1 MNYCEDCVIRL
12 FNTKHYNLQGIGN
25 PYFGNCIIVPNVD
38 YNAYKKGSMGF
49 SNQVKIIKESLHLS
63 TGEGDDL
70 GELYIVP
77 LIRCNESISC
87 ELNEDSY
94 LKCIGYLVEDMK
106 KYQFKNIMLLGSAG
120 RRFLNCNIS
129 DYFDTIFISVNNRR
143 YWVNYSPLINYT
155 DSNKYEIFKSNL
167 IKWYNS
173 IKNNDFTNYKILN
186 I

>member
-12 FNTKHYNLQGIGN
+12 FNNKHYNLQGIGN

-38 YNAYKKGSMGF
+38 YNAYKKGGMEF
-49 SNQVKIIKESLHLS
+49 SKQVEIIKSLISS
-63 TGEGDDL
+63 TGELDDL
-70 GELYIVP
+70 YVLP
-77 LIRCNESISC
+77 LIRCNEYISC

-94 LKCIGYLVEDMK
+94 LKCIGYLIEDMK

-155 DSNKYEIFKSNL
+155 DSDKYEIFKSNL
-167 IKWYNS
+167 IRWYNS
-173 IKNNDFTNYKILN
+173 IKNNDFTNYKFLN

>member
-38 YNAYKKGSMGF
+38 YNAYKKGGMEF
-49 SNQVKIIKESLHLS
+49 SKQVEIIKSIISS
-63 TGEGDDL
+63 TGELDDL
-70 GELYIVP
+70 YVLP
-77 LIRCNESISC
+77 LIRCNEYVSC

-94 LKCIGYLVEDMK
+94 LKCIGYLIEDMK

-129 DYFDTIFISVNNRR
+129 DYFDTIFISINNRR
-143 YWVNYSPLINYT
+143 YWVNYSPLITYT
-155 DSNKYEIFKSNL
+155 DSDKYEIFKSNL
-167 IKWYNS
+167 IRWYNS

>member
-12 FNTKHYNLQGIGN
+12 FNNKHYNLQGIGN

-38 YNAYKKGSMGF
+38 YNAYKKGGMEF
-49 SNQVKIIKESLHLS
+49 SKQVEIIKSLISS
-63 TGEGDDL
+63 TGELDDL
-70 GELYIVP
+70 YVLP
-77 LIRCNESISC
+77 LIRCNEYISC

-143 YWVNYSPLINYT
+143 YWVNYSPFINYT
-155 DSNKYEIFKSNL
+155 DSDKYEIFKSNL
-167 IKWYNS
+167 IRWYNS

>member
-12 FNTKHYNLQGIGN
+12 FNIKHYNLQGIGN
-25 PYFGNCIIVPNVD
+25 PYFGNCIVVPNVD
-38 YNAYKKGSMGF
+38 YNAYKKGGMEF
-49 SNQVKIIKESLHLS
+49 SKQVEIIKSIISS
-63 TGEGDDL
+63 TGELDDL
-70 GELYIVP
+70 YVLP
-77 LIRCNESISC
+77 LIRCNEYVSC

-94 LKCIGYLVEDMK
+94 LKCIGYLIEDMK

-129 DYFDTIFISVNNRR
+129 DYFDTIFVSINNRR

-155 DSNKYEIFKSNL
+155 DSDKYEIFKSNL
-167 IKWYNS
+167 IRWYNS

>member
-1 MNYCEDCVIRL
+1 MNYCENCVIRL
-12 FNTKHYNLQGIGN
+12 FNNKHYNLQGIGN

-38 YNAYKKGSMGF
+38 YNAYKKGGMEF
-49 SNQVKIIKESLHLS
+49 SKQVEIIKSLISS
-63 TGEGDDL
+63 TGELDDL
-70 GELYIVP
+70 YILP
-77 LIRCNESISC
+77 LIRCNEYISC

-94 LKCIGYLVEDMK
+94 LKCIGYLIEDMK

-155 DSNKYEIFKSNL
+155 DFDKYEIFKSNL
-167 IKWYNS
+167 IRWYNS

>member
-38 YNAYKKGSMGF
+38 YNAYKKGGMEF
-49 SNQVKIIKESLHLS
+49 SKQVEIIKSIISS
-63 TGEGDDL
+63 TGELDDL
-70 GELYIVP
+70 YILP
-77 LIRCNESISC
+77 LIRCNEYISC

-94 LKCIGYLVEDMK
+94 LKCIGYLIEDMK

-129 DYFDTIFISVNNRR
+129 DYFNTIFISVNNRR

-155 DSNKYEIFKSNL
+155 NSDKYETFKSNL
-167 IKWYNS
+167 IRWYNS

>member
-38 YNAYKKGSMGF
+38 YDAYKKGGMEF
-49 SNQVKIIKESLHLS
+49 SKQIEIIKSIISS
-63 TGEGDDL
+63 TGELDDL
-70 GELYIVP
+70 YVLP
-77 LIRCNESISC
+77 LIRCNEYLSC

-129 DYFDTIFISVNNRR
+129 DYFDTIFVSINNRR
-143 YWVNYSPLINYT
+143 YWVNYSPLISYT
-155 DSNKYEIFKSNL
+155 DSDKYEIFKSNL
-167 IKWYNS
+167 IRWYNS
-173 IKNNDFTNYKILN
+173 IKNNDFSNYKILN

>member
-12 FNTKHYNLQGIGN
+12 FNNKHYNLQGIGN

-38 YNAYKKGSMGF
+38 YSAYKKGGMEF
-49 SNQVKIIKESLHLS
+49 SKQVEIIKSLISS
-63 TGEGDDL
+63 TGELDDL
-70 GELYIVP
+70 YILP
-77 LIRCNESISC
+77 LIRCNEYISC

-129 DYFDTIFISVNNRR
+129 NYFDTIFISVNNRR

-155 DSNKYEIFKSNL
+155 DSDKYEIFKSNL
-167 IKWYNS
+167 IRWYNS
-173 IKNNDFTNYKILN
+173 IKNNDFTNYKFLN

>member
-38 YNAYKKGSMGF
+38 YNAYKKGGMEF
-49 SNQVKIIKESLHLS
+49 SKQVEIIKSIISS
-63 TGEGDDL
+63 TGELDDL
-70 GELYIVP
+70 YVLP
-77 LIRCNESISC
+77 LIRCNEYVSC
-87 ELNEDSY
+87 ELNEDNY
-94 LKCIGYLVEDMK
+94 IKCIGYLIEDMK
-106 KYQFKNIMLLGSAG
+106 KYQFKNIMLLGNAG

-129 DYFDTIFISVNNRR
+129 DYFDTIFISINNRR

-155 DSNKYEIFKSNL
+155 DSDKYEIFKSNL
-167 IKWYNS
+167 IRWYNS

>member
-38 YNAYKKGSMGF
+38 YNAYKKGGMKF
-49 SNQVKIIKESLHLS
+49 SKQVEIIKSLIS
-63 TGEGDDL
+63 TGELDDL
-70 GELYIVP
+70 YVLP
-77 LIRCNESISC
+77 LIRCNEYISC

-120 RRFLNCNIS
+120 RRFLNCNIN
-129 DYFDTIFISVNNRR
+129 DYFDTIFVSVNNRR

-155 DSNKYEIFKSNL
+155 DSDKYEIFKSNL
-167 IKWYNS
+167 IRWYNS

>member
-38 YNAYKKGSMGF
+38 YNAYKKGGMEF
-49 SNQVKIIKESLHLS
+49 SKQVEIIKSLISS
-63 TGEGDDL
+63 TGELDDL
-70 GELYIVP
+70 YVLP
-77 LIRCNESISC
+77 LIRCNEYISC

-129 DYFDTIFISVNNRR
+129 DYFDTIFVSVNNRR

-155 DSNKYEIFKSNL
+155 DSDKYETFKSNL
-167 IKWYNS
+167 IRWYNS

>member
-38 YNAYKKGSMGF
+38 YNAYKKGGMEF
-49 SNQVKIIKESLHLS
+49 SKQVEIIKSLISS
-63 TGEGDDL
+63 TGELDDL
-70 GELYIVP
+70 YVLP
-77 LIRCNESISC
+77 LIRCNEYVSC

-94 LKCIGYLVEDMK
+94 LKCIGYLIEDMK

-155 DSNKYEIFKSNL
+155 DSNKYETFKSNL
-167 IKWYNS
+167 IRWYNS

>member
-12 FNTKHYNLQGIGN
+12 FNNKHYNLQGIGN

-38 YNAYKKGSMGF
+38 YNAYKKGGMEF
-49 SNQVKIIKESLHLS
+49 SKQVEIIKSLISS
-63 TGEGDDL
+63 TGELDDL
-70 GELYIVP
+70 YVLP
-77 LIRCNESISC
+77 LIRCNEYISC

-129 DYFDTIFISVNNRR
+129 DYFDTIFVSINNRR

-155 DSNKYEIFKSNL
+155 DSDKYEIFKSNL
-167 IKWYNS
+167 IRWYNS

>member
-12 FNTKHYNLQGIGN
+12 FNNKHYNLQGIGN

-38 YNAYKKGSMGF
+38 YNAYKKGGMEF
-49 SNQVKIIKESLHLS
+49 SKQVEIIKSLISS
-63 TGEGDDL
+63 TGELDDL
-70 GELYIVP
+70 YVLP
-77 LIRCNESISC
+77 LIRCNEYISC

-94 LKCIGYLVEDMK
+94 LKCIGYLIEDMK
-106 KYQFKNIMLLGSAG
+106 KYQFKNIMLLGNAG

-155 DSNKYEIFKSNL
+155 DSDKYEIFKSNL
-167 IKWYNS
+167 IRWYNS

>member
-12 FNTKHYNLQGIGN
+12 FNNKHYNLQGIGN

-38 YNAYKKGSMGF
+38 YNAYKKGGMEF
-49 SNQVKIIKESLHLS
+49 SKQVKIIKSLISS
-63 TGEGDDL
+63 TGELDDL
-70 GELYIVP
+70 YVLP
-77 LIRCNESISC
+77 LIRCNEYISC
-87 ELNEDSY
+87 ELTEDSY
-94 LKCIGYLVEDMK
+94 LKCIGYFVEDMK

-155 DSNKYEIFKSNL
+155 DSDKYEIFKSNL
-167 IKWYNS
+167 IRWYNS

>member
-38 YNAYKKGSMGF
+38 YNAYKKGDMEF
-49 SNQVKIIKESLHLS
+49 SKQVEIIKSIISS
-63 TGEGDDL
+63 TGELDDL
-70 GELYIVP
+70 YILP
-77 LIRCNESISC
+77 LIRCNEYVSC

-94 LKCIGYLVEDMK
+94 LKCIGYLIEDMK
-106 KYQFKNIMLLGSAG
+106 KYQFKNIMLLGNAG

-129 DYFDTIFISVNNRR
+129 DYFDTIFISINNRR
-143 YWVNYSPLINYT
+143 YWVNYSPLITYT
-155 DSNKYEIFKSNL
+155 DSDKYEIFKSNL
-167 IKWYNS
+167 IRWYNS

>member
-25 PYFGNCIIVPNVD
+25 PYFGNCIIVPNID
-38 YNAYKKGSMGF
+38 YNAYKKGGMEF
-49 SNQVKIIKESLHLS
+49 SKQVEIIKSLIYS
-63 TGEGDDL
+63 TGELDDL
-70 GELYIVP
+70 YVLP
-77 LIRCNESISC
+77 LIRCNEYVSC

-94 LKCIGYLVEDMK
+94 LKCIGYLIEDMK

-129 DYFDTIFISVNNRR
+129 DYFDTIFVSVNNRR

-155 DSNKYEIFKSNL
+155 DSDKYETFKSNL
-167 IKWYNS
+167 IRWYNS
-173 IKNNDFTNYKILN
+173 IKNNDFSNYKILN

>member
-12 FNTKHYNLQGIGN
+12 FNNKHYNLQGIGN

-38 YNAYKKGSMGF
+38 YSAYKKGGMEF
-49 SNQVKIIKESLHLS
+49 SKQVEIIKSLISS
-63 TGEGDDL
+63 TGELDDL
-70 GELYIVP
+70 YVLP
-77 LIRCNESISC
+77 LIRCNEYISC

-155 DSNKYEIFKSNL
+155 DSDKYEIFKSNL
-167 IKWYNS
+167 IRWYNS
-173 IKNNDFTNYKILN
+173 IKNNDFTNYKFLN

>member
-12 FNTKHYNLQGIGN
+12 FNNKHYNLQGIGN

-38 YNAYKKGSMGF
+38 YNAYKKGGMEF
-49 SNQVKIIKESLHLS
+49 SKQVEIIKSLISS
-63 TGEGDDL
+63 TGELDDL
-70 GELYIVP
+70 YILP
-77 LIRCNESISC
+77 LIRCNEYISC

-94 LKCIGYLVEDMK
+94 LKCIGYLIEDMK

-155 DSNKYEIFKSNL
+155 DFDKYEIFKSNL
-167 IKWYNS
+167 IRWYNS

>member
-38 YNAYKKGSMGF
+38 YNAYKKGNMGF
-49 SNQVKIIKESLHLS
+49 SKQVEIIKSLISS
-63 TGEGDDL
+63 TGELDDL
-70 GELYIVP
+70 YIIP
-77 LIRCNESISC
+77 LIRCNENISC

-94 LKCIGYLVEDMK
+94 LKCIGYLIEDIK

-120 RRFLNCNIS
+120 KRFLNCNIS
-129 DYFDTIFISVNNRR
+129 NYFDTIFISVNNRR
-143 YWVNYSPLINYT
+143 YWVNYSPLINYI
-155 DSNKYEIFKSNL
+155 DSNKYNIFKSNL
-167 IKWYNS
+167 IRWYNS
-173 IKNNDFTNYKILN
+173 IKTNDFSNYTILN

>member
-12 FNTKHYNLQGIGN
+12 FNNKHYNLQGIGN

-38 YNAYKKGSMGF
+38 YNAYKKGGMEF
-49 SNQVKIIKESLHLS
+49 SKQVEIIKSLISS
-63 TGEGDDL
+63 TGELDDL
-70 GELYIVP
+70 YVLP
-77 LIRCNESISC
+77 LIRCNEYISC

-173 IKNNDFTNYKILN
+173 IKNNDFTNYKFLN

>member
-12 FNTKHYNLQGIGN
+12 FNNKHYNLQGIGN

-38 YNAYKKGSMGF
+38 YNAYKKGGMEF
-49 SNQVKIIKESLHLS
+49 SKQVEIIKSLISS
-63 TGEGDDL
+63 TGELDDL
-70 GELYIVP
+70 YVLP
-77 LIRCNESISC
+77 LIRCNEYISC

-94 LKCIGYLVEDMK
+94 LKCIGYFVEDMK

-129 DYFDTIFISVNNRR
+129 DYFDTIFVSVNNRR

-155 DSNKYEIFKSNL
+155 DSDKYETFKSNL
-167 IKWYNS
+167 IRWYNS

>member
-12 FNTKHYNLQGIGN
+12 FNIKHYNLQGIGN

-38 YNAYKKGSMGF
+38 YNAYKKGGMEF
-49 SNQVKIIKESLHLS
+49 SKQVEIIKSLISS
-63 TGEGDDL
+63 TGELDDL
-70 GELYIVP
+70 YVLP
-77 LIRCNESISC
+77 LIRCNEYISC

-155 DSNKYEIFKSNL
+155 DSDKYEIFKSNL
-167 IKWYNS
+167 IRWYNS

>member
-12 FNTKHYNLQGIGN
+12 FNNKHYNLQGIGN

-38 YNAYKKGSMGF
+38 YNAYKKGGMEF
-49 SNQVKIIKESLHLS
+49 SKQVEIIKSLISS
-63 TGEGDDL
+63 TGELDDL
-70 GELYIVP
+70 YVLP
-77 LIRCNESISC
+77 LIRCNEYISC

-129 DYFDTIFISVNNRR
+129 DYFDTIFVSVNNRR

-155 DSNKYEIFKSNL
+155 DSDKYEIFKSNL
-167 IKWYNS
+167 IRWYNS
-173 IKNNDFTNYKILN
+173 IKNNDFSNYKILN

>member
-38 YNAYKKGSMGF
+38 YNAYKKGGMKF
-49 SNQVKIIKESLHLS
+49 SKQVEIIKSLISS
-63 TGEGDDL
+63 TGGLDDL
-70 GELYIVP
+70 YVLP
-77 LIRCNESISC
+77 LIRCNEYISC

-129 DYFDTIFISVNNRR
+129 DYFDTIFVSVNDRR

-155 DSNKYEIFKSNL
+155 DSDKYEIFKSNL
-167 IKWYNS
+167 IRWYNS

>member
-12 FNTKHYNLQGIGN
+12 FNNKHYNLQGIGN

-38 YNAYKKGSMGF
+38 YNAYKKGGMEF
-49 SNQVKIIKESLHLS
+49 SKQVEIIKSLISS
-63 TGEGDDL
+63 TGELDDL
-70 GELYIVP
+70 YVLP
-77 LIRCNESISC
+77 LIRCNEYISC

-155 DSNKYEIFKSNL
+155 DSDKYEIFKSNL

-173 IKNNDFTNYKILN
+173 IKNNDFTNYKFLN

>member
-12 FNTKHYNLQGIGN
+12 FNNKHYNLQGIGN

-38 YNAYKKGSMGF
+38 YNAYKKGGMEF
-49 SNQVKIIKESLHLS
+49 SKQVEIIKSLISS
-63 TGEGDDL
+63 TGELDDL
-70 GELYIVP
+70 YVLP
-77 LIRCNESISC
+77 LIRCNEYVSC

-94 LKCIGYLVEDMK
+94 LKCIGYLIEDMK

-129 DYFDTIFISVNNRR
+129 DYFDTIFVSVNNRR

-155 DSNKYEIFKSNL
+155 DSNKYETFKSNL
-167 IKWYNS
+167 IRWYNS

>member
-38 YNAYKKGSMGF
+38 YNAYKKGGMEF
-49 SNQVKIIKESLHLS
+49 SKQVEIIKSLISS
-63 TGEGDDL
+63 TGELDDL
-70 GELYIVP
+70 YVLP
-77 LIRCNESISC
+77 LIRCNEYVSC

-94 LKCIGYLVEDMK
+94 LKCIGYLIEDMK

-129 DYFDTIFISVNNRR
+129 DYFDTIFVSVNNRR

-155 DSNKYEIFKSNL
+155 DSDKYETFKSNL
-167 IKWYNS
+167 IRWYNS
-173 IKNNDFTNYKILN
+173 IKNNDFSNYKILN

>member
-12 FNTKHYNLQGIGN
+12 FNNKHYNLQGIGN

-38 YNAYKKGSMGF
+38 YNAYKKGGMEF
-49 SNQVKIIKESLHLS
+49 SKQVEIIKSLISS
-63 TGEGDDL
+63 TGELDDL
-70 GELYIVP
+70 YVLP
-77 LIRCNESISC
+77 LIRCNEYISC

-129 DYFDTIFISVNNRR
+129 DYFDTIFVSVNNRR

-155 DSNKYEIFKSNL
+155 DSDKYEIFKSNL
-167 IKWYNS
+167 IRWYNS

>member
-38 YNAYKKGSMGF
+38 YNAYKKGGMEF
-49 SNQVKIIKESLHLS
+49 SKQVEIIKSIISS
-63 TGEGDDL
+63 TGELDDL
-70 GELYIVP
+70 YVLP
-77 LIRCNESISC
+77 LIRCNEYVSC

-94 LKCIGYLVEDMK
+94 LKCIGYLIEDMK

-129 DYFDTIFISVNNRR
+129 DYFDTIFISINNRR
-143 YWVNYSPLINYT
+143 YWVNYSPLITYT

-167 IKWYNS
+167 IRWYNS

>member
-12 FNTKHYNLQGIGN
+12 FNNKHYNLQGIGN

-38 YNAYKKGSMGF
+38 YNAYKKGGMEF
-49 SNQVKIIKESLHLS
+49 SKQVEIIKSLISS
-63 TGEGDDL
+63 TGELDDL
-70 GELYIVP
+70 YVLP
-77 LIRCNESISC
+77 LIRCNEYISC

-129 DYFDTIFISVNNRR
+129 DYFDTIFISINNRR

-155 DSNKYEIFKSNL
+155 DSDKYEIFKSNL
-167 IKWYNS
+167 IRWYNS
-173 IKNNDFTNYKILN
+173 IKNNDFTNYKFLN

>member
-38 YNAYKKGSMGF
+38 YNAYKKGGMEF
-49 SNQVKIIKESLHLS
+49 SKQVEIIKSLISS
-63 TGEGDDL
+63 TGELDDL
-70 GELYIVP
+70 YVLP
-77 LIRCNESISC
+77 LIRCNEYISC

-129 DYFDTIFISVNNRR
+129 DYFDTIFVSVNNRR

-155 DSNKYEIFKSNL
+155 DSNKYETFKNNL
-167 IKWYNS
+167 IRWYNS

>member
-12 FNTKHYNLQGIGN
+12 FNNKHYNLQGIGN

-38 YNAYKKGSMGF
+38 YSAYKKGGMEF
-49 SNQVKIIKESLHLS
+49 SKQVEIIKSLISS
-63 TGEGDDL
+63 TGELDDL
-70 GELYIVP
+70 YVLP
-77 LIRCNESISC
+77 LIRCNEYISC

-94 LKCIGYLVEDMK
+94 LKCIGYFVEDMK

-155 DSNKYEIFKSNL
+155 DSDKYEIFKSNL
-167 IKWYNS
+167 IRWYNS
-173 IKNNDFTNYKILN
+173 IKNNDFTNYKFLN

>member
-38 YNAYKKGSMGF
+38 YNAYKKGGMEF
-49 SNQVKIIKESLHLS
+49 SKQVEIIKSLISS
-63 TGEGDDL
+63 TGELDDL
-70 GELYIVP
+70 YVLP
-77 LIRCNESISC
+77 LIRCNEYVSC
-87 ELNEDSY
+87 ELNEDNY
-94 LKCIGYLVEDMK
+94 IKCIGYLIEDMK

-129 DYFDTIFISVNNRR
+129 DYFDTIFVSVNNRR

-155 DSNKYEIFKSNL
+155 DSDKYEIFKSNL
-167 IKWYNS
+167 IRWYNS

>member
-12 FNTKHYNLQGIGN
+12 FNNKHYNLQGIGN

-38 YNAYKKGSMGF
+38 YNAYKKGGMEF
-49 SNQVKIIKESLHLS
+49 SKQVEIIKSLISS
-63 TGEGDDL
+63 TGELDDL
-70 GELYIVP
+70 YVLP
-77 LIRCNESISC
+77 LIRCNEYISC
-87 ELNEDSY
+87 ELNEDIY

-129 DYFDTIFISVNNRR
+129 DYFDTIFVSVNNRR

-155 DSNKYEIFKSNL
+155 DSDKYEIFKSNL
-167 IKWYNS
+167 IRWYNS

>member
-12 FNTKHYNLQGIGN
+12 FNNKHYNLQGIGN

-38 YNAYKKGSMGF
+38 YNAYKKGGMEF
-49 SNQVKIIKESLHLS
+49 SKQVEIIKSLTS
-63 TGEGDDL
+63 TGELDDL
-70 GELYIVP
+70 YVLP
-77 LIRCNESISC
+77 LIRCNEYISC

-129 DYFDTIFISVNNRR
+129 DYFDTIFVSVNNRR

-155 DSNKYEIFKSNL
+155 DSDKYEIFKSNL
-167 IKWYNS
+167 IRWYNS

>member
-12 FNTKHYNLQGIGN
+12 FNNKHYNLQGIGN

-38 YNAYKKGSMGF
+38 YNAYKKGGMEF
-49 SNQVKIIKESLHLS
+49 SKQVEIIKSLISS
-63 TGEGDDL
+63 TGELDDL
-70 GELYIVP
+70 YVLP
-77 LIRCNESISC
+77 LIRCNEYISC

-129 DYFDTIFISVNNRR
+129 DYFDTIFISINNRR

-155 DSNKYEIFKSNL
+155 DSDKYEIFKSNL
-167 IKWYNS
+167 IRWYNS

>member
-12 FNTKHYNLQGIGN
+12 FNNKHYNLQGIGN

-38 YNAYKKGSMGF
+38 YNAYKKGSMEF
-49 SNQVKIIKESLHLS
+49 SKQVEIIKSLISS
-63 TGEGDDL
+63 TGELDDL
-70 GELYIVP
+70 YVLP
-77 LIRCNESISC
+77 LIRCNEYVSC

-155 DSNKYEIFKSNL
+155 NSDKYEIFKSNL
-167 IKWYNS
+167 IRWYNS
-173 IKNNDFTNYKILN
+173 IKNNDFSNYKILN

>member
-12 FNTKHYNLQGIGN
+12 FNNKHYNLQGIGN

-38 YNAYKKGSMGF
+38 YNAYKKGGMEF
-49 SNQVKIIKESLHLS
+49 SKQVEIIKSLISS
-63 TGEGDDL
+63 TGELDDL
-70 GELYIVP
+70 YVLP
-77 LIRCNESISC
+77 LIRCNEYISC

-129 DYFDTIFISVNNRR
+129 DYFDTIFVSVNNRR

-155 DSNKYEIFKSNL
+155 DSDKYKIFKSNL
-167 IKWYNS
+167 IRWYNS

>member
-38 YNAYKKGSMGF
+38 YNAYKKGGMEF
-49 SNQVKIIKESLHLS
+49 SKQVEIIKSLISS
-63 TGEGDDL
+63 TGELDDL
-70 GELYIVP
+70 YILP
-77 LIRCNESISC
+77 LIRCNEYISC

-106 KYQFKNIMLLGSAG
+106 KYQFKNIMLFGSAG

-129 DYFDTIFISVNNRR
+129 DYFDTIFVSINNRR
-143 YWVNYSPLINYT
+143 YWVNYSPLISYT
-155 DSNKYEIFKSNL
+155 DSDKYKIFKSNL
-167 IKWYNS
+167 IRWYNS
-173 IKNNDFTNYKILN
+173 IKNNDFSNYKIFN